1 MTSTLQILRT
11 IDKLDKLGKDG
22 VVELLQKPES
32 EFGAGLDVISA
43 NLIGLFLDN
52 GQGKTNEQTIERMSS
67 YLGHAIKVKSR
78 IDLMVALEE
87 NILED
92 GQTSWDKLLA
102 MPSNE
107 DETWDNKGR
116 PKNIGWTLDDLIKA
130 FRENIHTN
138 I

>member
-67 YLGHAIKVKSR
+67 YLKHAIKVKSR

-102 MPSNE
+102 MPANK
-107 DETWDNKGR
+107 DETWNNKGR
-116 PKNIGWTLDDLIKA
+116 PNNIGWALDDLIKA
-130 FRENIHTN
+130 FRENIHSN